1 MSIPIVSCSLIMG
14 KQKGCETN
22 QLTTAFFPALFG
34 DARSPVWIFLQR
46 NVVLYKLV
54 NNVYILTFDLNGP
67 PKQLKTI
74 LVIIFLKIKIMK
86 TAVNVR
92 ENSLIS
98 SQKVNRNN
106 ITLSFC
112 L

>member
-1 MSIPIVSCSLIMG
+1 MSCSLIIG
-14 KQKGCETN
+14 KQKGCESN

-46 NVVLYKLV
+46 NHALYKLV

-67 PKQLKTI
+67 PKQLKKI
-74 LVIIFLKIKIMK
+74 LVIILKKFKIMK

-98 SQKVNRNN
+98 LQEVNRNN
-106 ITLSFC
+106 ITLSCC